1 MLSILVPTVLSA
13 WVVPALRTLFT
24 TQATFSV
31 GPRFLKMR
39 QTEGGRPAA
48 SSMFARIP
56 VLILVLAQLV
66 PARGFGA
73 AMDTLGLGLQ
83 VRTSAKAA
91 RGLALNMAAK
101 PVLYDMPVSNNGAR
115 CRLIIYKK
123 GIEDRVA
130 ITSPMDIGGLR
141 SEVCA
146 ILSLQCCSRCTRA
159 HERCCLRST
168 SL

>member
-1 MLSILVPTVLSA
+1 
-13 WVVPALRTLFT
+13 
-24 TQATFSV
+24 
-31 GPRFLKMR
+31 
-39 QTEGGRPAA
+39 
-48 SSMFARIP
+48 MFARPIP
-56 VLILVLAQLV
+56 LLILVLAQLV
-66 PARGFGA
+66 PARGFGTA
-73 AMDTLGLGLQ
+73 LDSLGLGLQ

-91 RGLALNMAAK
+91 RELALNMAAK

-141 SEVCA
+141 SEVSA
-146 ILSLQCCSRCTRA
+146 ILSLQSCSRAPRLTPPHLASPRA
-159 HERCCLRST
+159 HQRCCRRST

>member
-24 TQATFSV
+24 TQLSFSV
-31 GPRFLKMR
+31 FSSILELR
-39 QTEGGRPAA
+39 QTEGVRPA
-48 SSMFARIP
+48 SMFASIP